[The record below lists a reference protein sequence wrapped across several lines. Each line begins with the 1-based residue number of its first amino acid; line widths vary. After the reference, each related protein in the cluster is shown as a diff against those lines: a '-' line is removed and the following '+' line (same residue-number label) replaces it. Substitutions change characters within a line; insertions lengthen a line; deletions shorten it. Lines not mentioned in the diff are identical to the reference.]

1 MIFVLILAGG
11 TGSRMG
17 AENPK
22 QFLEIEGKSIVGY
35 TVETFTDNSRI
46 DGIIV
51 LVPDEW
57 IGYTRNIIARDVQGA
72 GMIDVIG
79 GGMLR
84 NDTIICGI
92 DHIEKKY
99 GLDENTMLLTHD
111 AARPF
116 VTRGIIDANIDVLN
130 TYSSCGTV
138 IPATDTM
145 IYSRDGISVDAVPD
159 RTKLYRAQTP
169 QSFHALKFRD
179 IYKTLSAAEKAE
191 LTDATGVFVMKG
203 EKVGLVRGAL
213 QNIKI
218 TYPEDLNTAESIL
231 SSRR

>member
-17 AENPK
+17 AKNPK

-57 IGYTRNIIARDVQGA
+57 IGYTRTIIARDVRGA

-92 DHIEKKY
+92 DHIKKKY
-99 GLDENTMLLTHD
+99 GP
-111 AARPF
+111 RR
-116 VTRGIIDANIDVLN
+116 VCVLPPN
-130 TYSSCGTV
+130 PALERAED
-138 IPATDTM
+138 PATVAG
-145 IYSRDGISVDAVPD
+145 SRDVAFAIAVAVV
-159 RTKLYRAQTP
+159 L
-169 QSFHALKFRD
+169 
-179 IYKTLSAAEKAE
+179 
-191 LTDATGVFVMKG
+191 
-203 EKVGLVRGAL
+203 
-213 QNIKI
+213 
-218 TYPEDLNTAESIL
+218 ES
-231 SSRR
+231 

>member
-57 IGYTRNIIARDVQGA
+57 IGYTRTIIARDVRGA

-92 DHIEKKY
+92 NHIEKKY
-99 GLDENTMLLTHD
+99 RSEEHTSELQSPLHLVCRLLLEKKKEI
-111 AARPF
+111 
-116 VTRGIIDANIDVLN
+116 G
-130 TYSSCGTV
+130 
-138 IPATDTM
+138 
-145 IYSRDGISVDAVPD
+145 
-159 RTKLYRAQTP
+159 RA
-169 QSFHALKFRD
+169 H
-179 IYKTLSAAEKAE
+179 
-191 LTDATGVFVMKG
+191 V
-203 EKVGLVRGAL
+203 
-213 QNIKI
+213 
-218 TYPEDLNTAESIL
+218 
-231 SSRR
+231 